1 MTSAASSEC
10 QEADGSE
17 GLPLVGR
24 PPQATHGTEE
34 MEFFLPELPR
44 LLPSAYH
51 PNAVEIEVRS
61 NAWVCRHLQSC
72 FTDEQAL
79 LLYLRQRAGL
89 YGAAVSPLADER
101 RAGDIADFYQYVT
114 VVDDAVAGAATSE
127 RQARTALARITDGFG
142 VDSDDTSPLVR
153 AGADL
158 WRRIAPGL
166 SPAQV
171 VRFKEGL
178 ASSLGGYA
186 DEVPHRHAGRVL
198 DLESYLALRVFSFGW
213 PFVALMTEYG
223 AEVDM
228 SDLHPTP
235 GFELANGH
243 AVRQMILFNDLLSWR
258 KEHARADTMNAV
270 AVLKHTDSLT
280 LQDAVNALCRLIE
293 DEGRAY
299 LAARDRILHGPL
311 GARPEVITYF
321 SAVDHLIGG
330 TQAYHYLTPR
340 YFGDGYTPDGATSGW
355 LSLTE
360 PLARLR
366 PHPAGCPVDT
376 GQRLTTSR

>member
-1 MTSAASSEC
+1 MTSAPPSGRQDTDRP
-10 QEADGSE
+10 QE
-17 GLPLVGR
+17 LPLVGT
-24 PPQATHGTEE
+24 PPQAVHGAQET
-34 MEFFLPELPR
+34 EFFLPELPR

-72 FTDEQAL
+72 FSDEQAL
-79 LLYLRQRAGL
+79 MSYLRQRAGL
-89 YGAAVSPLADER
+89 YGPAVSPLADEQ

-114 VVDDAVAGAATSE
+114 VMDDAIAGAATDE
-127 RQARTALARITDGFG
+127 QQARTALARITDGFG
-142 VDSDDTSPLVR
+142 TDTDDTSPLIR

-158 WRRIAPGL
+158 WRRITPGL

-171 VRFKEGL
+171 GRFKESL

-186 DEVPHRHAGRVL
+186 DEVPHRHAGHILGL
-198 DLESYLALRVFSFGW
+198 DDYLALRVFRFGW

-223 AEVDM
+223 AGIDM
-228 SDLHPTP
+228 TGLHPTP
-235 GFELANGH
+235 AFEAANGH
-243 AVRQMILFNDLLSWR
+243 AVRQMILVNDLLSWR

-270 AVLKHTDSLT
+270 AVLQHTRGLG
-280 LQDAVNALCRLIE
+280 LQDAVDALCHLIE

-299 LAARDRILHGPL
+299 LAARDLILGGSL
-311 GARPEVITYF
+311 GTRPDVAAYF
-321 SAVDHLIGG
+321 DAVDHLIGG

-340 YFGDGYTPDGATSGW
+340 YFGDGYAPDGSTSGW

-366 PHPAGCPVDT
+366 PHPTDPARAV
-376 GQRLTTSR
+376 R

>member
-1 MTSAASSEC
+1 MTSAVPSSRQDTDRP
-10 QEADGSE
+10 QE
-17 GLPLVGR
+17 LPLVGT
-24 PPQATHGTEE
+24 PPQAAHGTQET
-34 MEFFLPELPR
+34 EFYLPELPR

-79 LLYLRQRAGL
+79 LSYLRQRAGL
-89 YGAAVSPLADER
+89 YGPAVSPLADGQ

-114 VVDDAVAGAATSE
+114 IVDDAIAGTSTSE
-127 RQARTALARITDGFG
+127 QQARGALARITHGFG
-142 VDSDDTSPLVR
+142 TETDDTSPLIR

-158 WRRIAPGL
+158 WRRITPGL

-171 VRFKEGL
+171 GRFKESL
-178 ASSLGGYA
+178 AISLGGYA
-186 DEVPHRHAGRVL
+186 DEVPHRHAGHV
-198 DLESYLALRVFSFGW
+198 LALDGYMKLRVVSFGW

-223 AEVDM
+223 ARVDM
-228 SDLHPTP
+228 IDLHPTP
-235 GFELANGH
+235 EFEKANGH
-243 AVRQMILFNDLLSWR
+243 AVRQMILVNDLLSWR

-270 AVLKHTDSLT
+270 AVLQHNDNLD
-280 LQDAVNALCRLIE
+280 LQDAVNALCHLIE
-293 DEGRAY
+293 AEGRAY
-299 LAARDRILHGPL
+299 LTARDRILNGPL
-311 GARPEVITYF
+311 GGRTDVATYLD
-321 SAVDHLIGG
+321 ALDHLIGG

-340 YFGDGYTPDGATSGW
+340 YFGDGYAPDGSTSGW

-366 PHPAGCPVDT
+366 PQP
-376 GQRLTTSR
+376 QRTPTVA